1 MARRVALGYL
11 LRNMRRL
18 FRVTLPL
25 WLAWLAFTAGAA
37 DFKLA
42 DGTVI
47 SGELVA
53 PRDNGVVIRRSA
65 GGLTDRMPW
74 ERFSVE
80 TLRELN
86 QDPKLTE
93 FVEVHLALADPEAGA
108 ALAAKQAIVIKPVP
122 GKLERPAKRPA
133 LLSALFGTPIG
144 WFIVA
149 VLLAANFYAAY
160 EVSLF
165 RNYPAPAVMGVALIL
180 PLLGPLIFLCLPT
193 RVVETA
199 APEGEFALPEEVA
212 NEGAAKL
219 AEAGLSGGG
228 LNIGGKAAG
237 PVAATGAGQ
246 VFKKADTEFNRR
258 FFESQ
263 FPPFFRV
270 VRSEADKNL
279 ILHVKAGRND
289 YIATRITRISSSEMG
304 LQLQIGREVMV
315 KFADV
320 SEVQARPKE

>member
-25 WLAWLAFTAGAA
+25 WLAWWALTAGAA
-37 DFKLA
+37 DFKLV

-53 PRDNGVVIRRSA
+53 PRDNGVVIRRTT
-65 GGLTDRMPW
+65 GGLTDRLPW

-80 TLRELN
+80 TLRELHQN
-86 QDPKLTE
+86 PQLTE

-122 GKLERPAKRPA
+122 GKLERPARRPA
-133 LLSALFGTPIG
+133 LLPGLFGTPIG

-165 RNYPAPAVMGVALIL
+165 RNYPAAAVMGVAVIL
-180 PLLGPLIFLCLPT
+180 PVLGPIIFLCLPT
-193 RVVETA
+193 RVVDA
-199 APEGEFALPEEVA
+199 GPAEGEFAVPEEVA

-228 LNIGGKAAG
+228 LNIGGKAA
-237 PVAATGAGQ
+237 PVTAAGAGQ

-263 FPPFFRV
+263 FPVFFRM
-270 VRSEADKNL
+270 VRGEADKHL
-279 ILHVKAGRND
+279 VLHVKAGRNE
-289 YIATRITRISSSEMG
+289 YIATRITRISSNEMG

>member
-1 MARRVALGYL
+1 MRWVPRVVLS
-11 LRNMRRL
+11 
-18 FRVTLPL
+18 L
-25 WLAWLAFTAGAA
+25 WLAWLALAAGAA
-37 DFKLA
+37 DFRLA
-42 DGTVI
+42 DGSVI

-65 GGLTDRMPW
+65 GGLTDRIPW

-86 QDPKLTE
+86 QNPQLVE

-108 ALAAKQAIVIKPVP
+108 ALAARQAIVLKPVP

-133 LLSALFGTPIG
+133 LLPALFGTPIG
-144 WFIVA
+144 WFILA

-160 EVSLF
+160 EIALF
-165 RNYPAPAVMGVALIL
+165 RNYPPLVVMAVAIV
-180 PLLGPLIFLCLPT
+180 PVVGPLIFLCLPT
-193 RVVETA
+193 HVSA
-199 APEGEFALPEEVA
+199 AGPVEGEFAVPEEVA
-212 NEGAAKL
+212 NEGAARL

-228 LNIGGKAAG
+228 LNIGNRAG
-237 PVAATGAGQ
+237 APVAASGAGQ

-263 FPPFFRV
+263 FPAYFRM
-270 VRSEADKNL
+270 VRGEADKHL
-279 ILHVKAGRND
+279 VLHVKAGRND
-289 YIATRITRISSSEMG
+289 YIATRITRISSNEMG

-320 SEVQARPKE
+320 SEVQSRPKE